1 MRKILILAALGSAAA
16 GAAIW
21 LLGGS
26 SPPEIVLTDEV
37 VLFSSLPGRGP
48 GTCLTDWSWRCD
60 RRVAEDGIHAKIG
73 SWGGVAFRSPAGPL
87 LPEQPT
93 VGFLHVL
100 LGPSSH
106 LDCVSISFNYGDEEF
121 PKNGMRLASSDVRVT
136 RENNIVLV
144 AVPLRAFRARAGRP
158 VTKVNLMW
166 KDEANGPIE
175 LHVIEVAF
183 VPTETEAD
191 RLIGI
196 SPIPVGMTKRVE
208 AVAAKQEQGL

>member
-1 MRKILILAALGSAAA
+1 MRKVLILAALGSAVA

-21 LLGGS
+21 LVGRS
-26 SPPEIVLTDEV
+26 SGPEIVLTDEV
-37 VLFSSLPGRGP
+37 VLFSCLPGRGP

-136 RENNIVLV
+136 KENNIVLV

-166 KDEANGPIE
+166 KDEANEPVE

-183 VPTETEAD
+183 VPSEIEAD
-191 RLIGI
+191 RLIGG
-196 SPIPVGMTKRVE
+196 PPVSDEITKTTKT
-208 AVAAKQEQGL
+208 AHAKQDQTP

>member
-37 VLFSSLPGRGP
+37 VLFSSLPG
-48 GTCLTDWSWRCD
+48 
-60 RRVAEDGIHAKIG
+60 RVAEDGIHAKIG